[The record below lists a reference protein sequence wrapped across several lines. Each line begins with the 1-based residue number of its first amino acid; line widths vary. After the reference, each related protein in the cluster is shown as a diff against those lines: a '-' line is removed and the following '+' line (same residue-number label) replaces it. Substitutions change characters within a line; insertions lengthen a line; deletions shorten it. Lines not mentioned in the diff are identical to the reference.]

1 MRTLEM
7 RRYPVLRHTV
17 CLVLFVCLPSCA
29 SACAVMTLGE
39 AYEGDSAPPAEATIQ
54 VRPDSMTNSS
64 ALRLGVGDS
73 LPPVRPLVGA
83 GTAPARAP
91 GMAPGAEA
99 GVPPVF
105 PAARRA
111 VPKPRR
117 LYAGLVFGGGP
128 LSGRDY
134 DGFGTAGLS
143 LGGYPRPRIRVDGT
157 ATFSGVAFL
166 PEGALGRAFQD
177 AETAEMGLDLTARY
191 DPLQDQALLRVY
203 PLVGVGAGT
212 MFWNYA
218 KPVTVIQGG
227 APTAVGHDGIF
238 YFTYFAGLG
247 MALAL
252 TPYLTVGGSVTGGTR
267 LYDQSMGSGLK
278 NDLLKPT
285 GFARVLLEVNCR
297 VH

>member
-1 MRTLEM
+1 M

-39 AYEGDSAPPAEATIQ
+39 GYKGDSAPLAEAAIQ

-64 ALRLGVGDS
+64 ALRPGVGDS
-73 LPPVRPLVGA
+73 LPPVRPLVVA
-83 GTAPARAP
+83 GTAPARPP

-111 VPKPRR
+111 VPQPRR
-117 LYAGLVFGGGP
+117 LYAGLVFGGDP

-134 DGFGTAGLS
+134 DGFGTVGLS

-157 ATFSGVAFL
+157 ARFSGVAFL
-166 PEGALGRAFQD
+166 PDSALGKAFQD
-177 AETAEMGLDLTARY
+177 AEAAEFGLDLTARY
-191 DPLQDQALLRVY
+191 DPLQDETLIRVY
-203 PLVGVGAGT
+203 PLVGVGCGT

-218 KPVTVIQGG
+218 KPVTVIQEG
-227 APTAVGHDGIF
+227 ARTTVGYDGIF

-267 LYDQSMGSGLK
+267 LYDHSMGSGLK

-285 GFARVLLEVNCR
+285 GFGKVLLELNYQ